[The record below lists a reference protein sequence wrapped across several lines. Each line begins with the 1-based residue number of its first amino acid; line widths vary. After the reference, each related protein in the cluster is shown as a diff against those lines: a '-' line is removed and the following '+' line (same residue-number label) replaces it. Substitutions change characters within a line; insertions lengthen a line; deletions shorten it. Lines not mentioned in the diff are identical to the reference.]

1 MNKHQVSVAAESQAA
16 AVFAQA
22 GYSVFVQYGANQ
34 PGYDLAVSDNT
45 KTILVSVKGSQNGG
59 WLLTSKKKDGTYES
73 ALNKWTERNA
83 RFVFCFVQYE
93 EVALGAMPRIHL
105 ALGKEV
111 ANHLK
116 TGAWGK
122 INLSLIEHKVITRGK
137 KKGQAQSAPIEW
149 ALSEKRIH
157 ALFKAADA

>member
-34 PGYDLAVSDNT
+34 PGYDLAVSNSS

-59 WLLTSKKKDGTYES
+59 WILTSKNSDSTYES
-73 ALNKWTERNA
+73 ALADWKQRHE
-83 RFVFCFVQYE
+83 RFVFCFVQYQDIS
-93 EVALGAMPRIHL
+93 LGLMPRIYL
-105 ALGKEV
+105 ALGKDV
-111 ANHLK
+111 AEHLK
-116 TGAWGK
+116 TGNWGK
-122 INLSLIEHKVITRGK
+122 INLSLIEYKMITKGK
-137 KKGQAQSAPIEW
+137 RKGLVQSVPTDW

-157 ALFKAADA
+157 ALFTAADA